1 MLKAPIGK
9 GADRQTLL
17 SKSVKVL
24 SHPDFAVSVVFRLRC
39 HSTDQHPHPKK
50 VDPRPDCSSLY
61 HILSAKKPEK
71 AGIFKRSFFHSNF
84 ELGILHGVGGFK
96 IPNISDLKICMISS
110 QNDLS
115 LSPKK
120 LSTILHTWKTFAVQ
134 PFGLVGAG
142 SVYGRAWFVLTTL
155 AFSVKPSENPPPD
168 TLEEQWEVLRC
179 LRMPKLAG
187 WLNESISSLNFFL
200 VFVTV
205 GCGLGYNTC
214 GNCNVFSYL
223 LPKYILASCT
233 KLILTLTSI
242 YIYSSLI
249 GSRVNRRTNG
259 WVCAFQQNSASPPP
273 ASKLPVDPLI
283 CPFHTFARKFPK
295 FGLLPFLVLF
305 HISPL

>member
-71 AGIFKRSFFHSNF
+71 AGIFKRSFLIQTLSW
-84 ELGILHGVGGFK
+84 EILHGVGGIK
-96 IPNISDLKICMISS
+96 IPNKSDLKICMISS

-115 LSPKK
+115 LSPKNCPLFCIHGK
-120 LSTILHTWKTFAVQ
+120 LLLFSLLGW
-134 PFGLVGAG
+134 LVG

-200 VFVTV
+200 
-205 GCGLGYNTC
+205 
-214 GNCNVFSYL
+214 
-223 LPKYILASCT
+223 SC
-233 KLILTLTSI
+233 LCWLWPWL
-242 YIYSSLI
+242 
-249 GSRVNRRTNG
+249 
-259 WVCAFQQNSASPPP
+259 
-273 ASKLPVDPLI
+273 
-283 CPFHTFARKFPK
+283 
-295 FGLLPFLVLF
+295 
-305 HISPL
+305 